1 MLNWTT
7 AKIRNSCARLTKRS
21 VSVLLAVLL
30 MVGTFAIIPFMASA
44 QDSLTVNYPLLRE
57 VTDKGPNGNNWSYSV
72 HDYAEKPDFKTSN
85 TDFSAPK
92 AEILT
97 DGVKLTWSA
106 YSGADNYTA
115 NIYDATNA
123 KIIEKTNITSTEIT
137 IPSTEL
143 EMGSYQVQLIA
154 FSGTDELA
162 ASMVR
167 PFEYKAAV
175 TEADLL
181 TNLGGN
187 VQSGGGRFWADE
199 ANDSVALSNAPVS
212 KLHGHT
218 LNKSACFWFNTIGK
232 MPANTQAVAFW
243 YSQKMPADGSYYA
256 LKFQL
261 SWQSPTGLAYSSTA
275 NAYFISADKVHT
287 ANVISSGSSAGYTI
301 LDSNSKN
308 GDYVEG
314 WVVFP
319 LSNYNDA
326 SKTKLINAANTN
338 LRIYWATEKTLVK
351 ADGSINKTATNG
363 DNRRHY
369 VSELHAISDTEAFL
383 NLYKGE
389 TDNSYAASAQTD
401 YECDTYSGFGEY
413 YSKNSA
419 ENKYKLTANSA
430 AFTMTDNS
438 IGTKGMRLEFT
449 ADKAG
454 YYDLSQKL
462 AVEGN
467 ATAKGDVF
475 YRVLRVSDNKTV
487 YPKSGEWKTVSVNG
501 TNPTV
506 KLNAATVYLNKGDKV
521 RIEAYAKLDSGD
533 KLTIN
538 IGNPTAT
545 LSDFVNAGT
554 GEYVSYKSYD
564 YFLSA
569 RDVITP
575 YYIND
580 RFEFHMLDYTSNMTN
595 PKQIEFAKYNKSWSN
610 CLYYNTGTPIIGFW
624 GMGGTD
630 AQKRIKFKAAAGHGP
645 QITYNVGESGYLDIF
660 VPIAMENTS
669 EIDVRV
675 MKNGQQL
682 WPQSG
687 FATVNKCD
695 IRLNTV
701 AEIGDKIKIQ
711 FHSNSD
717 TEIGGFTDAIF
728 SHSDT
733 AFKNATDSEV
743 YSPLWERPFS
753 YKNNY
758 SGDYGE
764 TPASIFSFGYTD
776 GVSII
781 PMNAF
786 DSKKDNFLYNKDK
799 PESGY
804 SFKKDDITYTITDKT
819 SGMALSFFAPYTGK
833 YDLSTALKVV
843 SGSGD
848 TTFKIMVGDT
858 IVWPESGSAH
868 EFSAKPG
875 MTIDIPAIQLDLN
888 SGDTVKYILTS
899 KAENGTKLVVNFGT
913 PVIYRFANSTYSGS
927 ETIDIYTPY
936 KFTAFE
942 NGKVSDR
949 KAANSRF
956 EYILTSAD
964 GKENVA
970 NIYNTAEKT
979 VTYKNSGFKFADTS
993 AVTVDIKDS
1002 ALTHV
1007 IRFTAPRDVTGK
1019 LRFELSG
1026 ANNAQI
1032 RLTKNGKQIW
1042 PESGWQAISNAV
1054 VPVELDASYQKG
1066 DKIEWQVKADAAAK
1080 VELGVPSITDVYHV
1094 TDYNDTTVSYQA
1106 LYGNPFS
1113 DKEFSGEY
1121 KRYSNEAWLYDIA
1134 DVTDLTAV
1142 DYIVP
1147 DKYNSQNDK
1156 YLYNEKTQ
1164 TGYYFK
1170 NTLEAELKNSD
1181 SGKYGISL
1189 GFKAP
1194 RTDAFVFR
1202 TGLRIATEN
1211 ATAKLY
1217 VRLIKNGDV
1226 VWCGNSDSGWY
1237 SNTAVSGIDVKIPL
1251 SELELNKDDIVRLE
1265 IYAEEIT
1272 VNTESA
1278 EKIKIS
1284 LVSPELFSEAA
1295 KAVADPNIE
1304 AKVLYAYEE
1313 FPYYSIAYTG
1323 KYAPMENRWNYEF
1336 ATFGESVEKFTP
1348 DYYDG
1353 KEVDLYSSNVA
1364 DTPHYKLKTK
1374 TVVLTPAVDNAK
1386 GINLRYTAAVDAETI
1401 FQAVSRITEGSGNGN
1416 VKFRI
1421 LNNGKTVWPA
1431 DKDWEILTA
1440 QWSESAITDR
1450 LSLNLKAGDNVEIQV
1465 FAEPTENSSGNVTVT
1480 LDTFA
1485 AVVSYKQ
1492 ASKNVY
1498 NLKGEQTVPQLDPF
1512 WSYEYTIDPVNINW
1526 KRATQFGSG
1535 YHSIPSAAYNG
1546 INPGSAIF
1554 GLTTCSGLTKLCEEA
1569 GGTVPIISATLNIP
1583 KDGFYKMSAD
1593 KARIYAS
1600 GEMTPKIRITVNGEK
1615 VWPED
1620 KKWEIVEQPV
1630 DSFANMVLELK
1641 AGDKLRFEAT
1651 AEEDY
1656 STFNTLD
1663 RFRIMWAFGVSYSE
1677 WDIVYTETNDIFNM
1691 LTPRMHEFYLGLAKK
1706 KQIQFDEDYDKHLAE
1721 SLLPDDEPEEIP
1733 DTPVD
1738 EYVPDINI
1746 DNNTENNEGE
1756 WVEGTEDQIIVR
1768 PGKKIKLVKKL
1779 VNNNLTLII
1788 IIICVVA
1795 VVLIAAIVL
1804 LIILHKKG
1812 KINWFRRRNKNAVKQ

>member
-1 MLNWTT
+1 MIKRTT
-7 AKIRNSCARLTKRS
+7 VNKENSCVRVGKRG
-21 VSVLLAVLL
+21 VSVFLAMLL
-30 MVGTFAIIPFMASA
+30 MVSALVITPFVANA
-44 QDSLTVNYPLLRE
+44 DNTLTVNYPLLRE
-57 VTDKGPNGNNWSYSV
+57 VGNDGPDGKNWTYSV
-72 HDYAEKPDFKTSN
+72 HDYAEKPSFKTSD
-85 TDFSAPK
+85 TSFLAPK
-92 AEILT
+92 AEIT
-97 DGVKLTWSA
+97 TGGVKLTWSA
-106 YSGADNYTA
+106 FSGADNYTI
-115 NIYDATNA
+115 NIYDSTNA
-123 KIIEKTNITSTEIT
+123 LCFEKSNVSATEFT
-137 IPSTEL
+137 VPVDEL
-143 EMGSYQVQLIA
+143 SLGAYQVQLIA
-154 FSGTDELA
+154 FSGNNELA

-167 PFEYKAAV
+167 PFENKQAV
-175 TEADLL
+175 SEAELL

-199 ANDSVALSNAPVS
+199 ANDSVAIGKAPVS

-218 LNKSACFWFNTIGK
+218 LNRSACFWFNTIGK
-232 MPANTQAVAFW
+232 MPADTQAVAFW
-243 YSQKMPADGSYYA
+243 YSQKMPDDGSYYA

-261 SWQSPTGLAYSSTA
+261 SWQEPTGLAYSGTA
-275 NAYFISADKVHT
+275 NAYFISADNVHT
-287 ANVISSGSSAGYTI
+287 ANVVSSGSSAGYTI
-301 LDSNSKN
+301 LDLNSKN

-326 SKTKLINAANTN
+326 SKTKLLNAANTN

-351 ADGSINKTATNG
+351 ADGSINKAATNG

-369 VSELHAISDTEAFL
+369 VSELHAISDVEAFL
-383 NLYKGE
+383 DIYKGE

-401 YECDTYSGFGEY
+401 YECDTFSGSGEY
-413 YSKNSA
+413 YNKNSA
-419 ENKYKLTANSA
+419 ENKYVLTSNAA

-438 IGTKGMRLEFT
+438 IGTKGMSLEFT

-462 AVEGN
+462 SVEGN
-467 ATAKGDVF
+467 ASAKGDVY
-475 YRVLRVSDNKTV
+475 YRVLRLSDNKTV
-487 YPKSGEWKTVSVNG
+487 YPKNEEWKTVAVNG

-506 KLNAATVYLNKGDKV
+506 GLTAVTAYLAKGDKL
-521 RIEAYAKLDSGD
+521 RIEAYAKLTSGD

-538 IGNPTAT
+538 IGNPTVT
-545 LSDFVNAGT
+545 LSDFINAGT
-554 GEYVSYKSYD
+554 GEYISYKSYD

-569 RDVITP
+569 RDITTP

-580 RFEFHMLDYTSNMTN
+580 RFEFYMLDYTSGKTN
-595 PKQIEFAKYNKSWSN
+595 PKQYNFTKYNKNWSN

-645 QITYNVGESGYLDIF
+645 QITYNVSESGYLDIF

-675 MKNGQQL
+675 MKNNQQL
-682 WPQSG
+682 WPKSG

-695 IRLNTV
+695 IRLNTE
-701 AEIGDKIKIQ
+701 AQIGDKIKIQ

-717 TEIGGFTDAIF
+717 TEVGGFTDAVF
-728 SHSDT
+728 SHSAT
-733 AFKNATDSEV
+733 AFGNATDSEV

-758 SGDYGE
+758 SGDYFE

-776 GVSII
+776 GVSIKA
-781 PMNAF
+781 MDSF
-786 DSKKDNFLYNKDK
+786 DSKKDNFLYHTDK

-804 SFKKDDITYTITDKT
+804 NFKKDNITYTATDNT
-819 SGMALSFFAPYTGK
+819 SGMALSFFAPYKGK
-833 YDLSTALKVV
+833 YDLSTALSVV
-843 SGSGD
+843 SGSGNAN
-848 TTFKIMVGDT
+848 FEIMVGDT
-858 IVWPESGSAH
+858 IVWPENGNAY
-868 EFSAKPG
+868 EFFAKPG

-899 KAENGTKLVVNFGT
+899 KAGKGAKLVVNIGT

-942 NGKVSDR
+942 KGKVSDR
-949 KAANSRF
+949 QKVNSRF
-956 EYILTSAD
+956 EYILLSDD
-964 GKENVA
+964 GKENTA
-970 NIYNTAEKT
+970 NIYNTAEKS
-979 VTYKNSGFKFADTS
+979 VTLNGTGFKFIETG
-993 AVTVDIKDS
+993 AVTVDIKNP

-1019 LRFELSG
+1019 LQFGLGGSK
-1026 ANNAQI
+1026 NAEI
-1032 RLTKNGKQIW
+1032 RLTKNGEQIW
-1042 PESGWQAISNAV
+1042 PENGWESVTDAV
-1054 VPVELDASYQKG
+1054 VPVELDVSYQKG
-1066 DKIEWQVKADAAAK
+1066 DKIEWQVKADAEAA

-1094 TDYNDTTVSYQA
+1094 TDYNDATVSYQA

-1113 DKEFSGEY
+1113 DKEFSGAY
-1121 KRYSNEAWLYDIA
+1121 KRYENEAWLYDIA
-1134 DVTDLTAV
+1134 DVSDLTAV
-1142 DYIVP
+1142 NYIIP
-1147 DKYNSQNDK
+1147 DKYNSQNGK
-1156 YLYNEKTQ
+1156 YLYNENTQ

-1189 GFKAP
+1189 GFKVP

-1217 VRLIKNGDV
+1217 ARLIKNNDV

-1237 SNTAVSGIDVKIPL
+1237 SDTAVSGVDVKIPL
-1251 SELELNKDDIVRLE
+1251 SELELDKGDIVRLE

-1272 VNTESA
+1272 VDSQNA
-1278 EKIKIS
+1278 EKIRVS
-1284 LVSPELFSEAA
+1284 LVSPELFSESA
-1295 KAVADPNIE
+1295 KEVSDPNIE

-1336 ATFGESVEKFTP
+1336 ATFGENVEKFSP

-1353 KEVDLYSSNVA
+1353 KEVDLYSSNVTDA
-1364 DTPHYKLKTK
+1364 PHYKLKTK
-1374 TVVLTPAVDNAK
+1374 TVVLTPASVNAK
-1386 GINLRYTAAVDAETI
+1386 GINLRYTAAVEAETI
-1401 FQAVSRITEGSGNGN
+1401 FQAVPKITEGKENGN

-1421 LNNGKTVWPA
+1421 LSNGKNVWPA
-1431 DKDWEILTA
+1431 DNDWEILTSEA
-1440 QWSESAITDR
+1440 GESAIADR
-1450 LSLNLKAGDNVEIQV
+1450 LSLNLKAGDNVEIQI
-1465 FAEPTENSSGNVTVT
+1465 FAEPTENTNGNVTVT

-1492 ASKNVY
+1492 ISKNVY

-1512 WSYEYTIDPVNINW
+1512 WSYEYTIDPENIKW
-1526 KRATQFGSG
+1526 KRASDYGSG
-1535 YHSIPSAAYNG
+1535 YHNIPGAGYNG
-1546 INPGSAIF
+1546 ITPVTAIF
-1554 GLTTCSGLTKLCEEA
+1554 GLTTCSGLTDLCEET
-1569 GGTVPIISATLNIP
+1569 GGTVPIVAATLNIP
-1583 KDGFYKMSAD
+1583 RDGFYKMSSDA
-1593 KARIYAS
+1593 ARIYAT

-1620 KKWEIVEQPV
+1620 KKWEIVEKPV
-1630 DSFANMVLELK
+1630 DSFANMTFELK
-1641 AGDKLRFEAT
+1641 AGDKLRFEAS
-1651 AEEDY
+1651 AAEDY
-1656 STFNTLD
+1656 DIFITKD

-1677 WDIVYTETNDIFNM
+1677 WDIIYTETNDIFNM
-1691 LTPRMHEFYLGLAKK
+1691 LTPRMHKFYLGLSKK
-1706 KQIQFDEDYDKHLAE
+1706 KTVQFDEDYEKHLAE
-1721 SLLPDDEPEEIP
+1721 SLLPDEPEKLP
-1733 DTPVD
+1733 DTPVE
-1738 EYVPDINI
+1738 EYVPEINI
-1746 DNNTENNEGE
+1746 EPDTQTEGE
-1756 WVEGTEDQIIVR
+1756 WIEGTEDQVIVK
-1768 PGKKIKLVKKL
+1768 PGKKVKIIKKI
-1779 VNNNLTLII
+1779 VNNNFVVILII
-1788 IIICVVA
+1788 IISIVA
-1795 VVLIAAIVL
+1795 VLLAAATVL

-1812 KINWFRRRNKNAVKQ
+1812 KINWFRKQNKKASRQ